1 MQLHKENASC
11 PTKGCD
17 SPSYCRKV
25 SLHDK
30 TSLEKMLKYDG
41 SQSATG
47 RRATIKRPKIL
58 LHPTAQNR

>member
-11 PTKGCD
+11 PIKDCD

-25 SLHDK
+25 SLLDK
-30 TSLEKMLKYDG
+30 TFTWDDAENDG

-47 RRATIKRPKIL
+47 RRATINRPKIL
-58 LHPTAQNR
+58 LHPTEQIR